1 MRNYILLF
9 SIMVFSNSLFSQR
22 DSLPNI
28 LLVIADDI
36 GVDMLNGYGFGGAK
50 PSTPTIDSLRS
61 VGITFENVWSAPAC
75 TPTRAA
81 IMSGKFGV
89 KTGVLKAPGHLDTSN
104 TSLFRALPSV
114 YESALVG
121 KWHIAQ
127 PIDNTHPTQH
137 GVIYY
142 AGEMES
148 GVADYFKWNLVEN
161 GIAKQDTNY
170 VTSVFTDKSLAW
182 LKGKPEPW
190 LLWLAHVAPHSPF
203 HTPPANMYST
213 TPVNNNRQK
222 YMAMI
227 ESFDF
232 ELNRLIQSIPDSVM
246 ENTVIIVLGDNGT
259 PGNFLQDYPTGHGK
273 GTLYEGGIRVPMII
287 AGKNV
292 NRKGQREKSLIHVA
306 DLYSTMLVLAGEEL
320 SGGIYNSLSFAHLLN
335 SSTKDDSPTR
345 DYNYSEIESTVNGWT
360 IRGKQYKLIEF
371 QDGTQEFY
379 DLLIDSLETK
389 NLISQLSAGQTT
401 IKEDLELEAKNIRSN
416 WSCRDYIKNG
426 DEVGIDCE
434 GSFCQPCVNSIKE
447 ENARVWKLF
456 PNPVVGDRVYFS
468 QSISFSVFDLMG
480 NEIANHSNVKSFDIS
495 VLERGTYL
503 IKDVK
508 GEIVRLVVP

>member
-1 MRNYILLF
+1 
-9 SIMVFSNSLFSQR
+9 
-22 DSLPNI
+22 
-28 LLVIADDI
+28 
-36 GVDMLNGYGFGGAK
+36 
-50 PSTPTIDSLRS
+50 
-61 VGITFENVWSAPAC
+61 
-75 TPTRAA
+75 
-81 IMSGKFGV
+81 
-89 KTGVLKAPGHLDTSN
+89 
-104 TSLFRALPSV
+104 
-114 YESALVG
+114 
-121 KWHIAQ
+121 
-127 PIDNTHPTQH
+127 
-137 GVIYY
+137 
-142 AGEMES
+142 
-148 GVADYFKWNLVEN
+148 
-161 GIAKQDTNY
+161 
-170 VTSVFTDKSLAW
+170 
-182 LKGKPEPW
+182 
-190 LLWLAHVAPHSPF
+190 
-203 HTPPANMYST
+203 
-213 TPVNNNRQK
+213 
-222 YMAMI
+222 
-227 ESFDF
+227 
-232 ELNRLIQSIPDSVM
+232 
-246 ENTVIIVLGDNGT
+246 
-259 PGNFLQDYPTGHGK
+259 
-273 GTLYEGGIRVPMII
+273 
-287 AGKNV
+287 
-292 NRKGQREKSLIHVA
+292 
-306 DLYSTMLVLAGEEL
+306 MLVLAGEEL